1 MKKNIF
7 LLLSALLCVSLTT
20 GCNKEEEKNTVTIT
34 FLQYDFIGGFSSEN
48 RTQFYGELISKSVR
62 EFPKGYYLT
71 KEEFY
76 KIKYKLDYIVPELVG
91 DGLYY
96 LTRCYYDKELTDDG
110 EWLTGDLY
118 LTTDLTVYYGI
129 YG

>member
-1 MKKNIF
+1 MKKKLF

-34 FLQYDFIGGFSSEN
+34 FLQYDFWGGED
-48 RTQFYGELISKSVR
+48 TEAGTHFYGELISKSVR

-71 KEEFY
+71 SKELD
-76 KIKYKLDYIVPELVG
+76 KVVSKLDYIVPELVG
-91 DGLYY
+91 DGYY
-96 LTRCYYDKELTDDG
+96 SFTRCYLDKELTDDG
-110 EWLTGDLY
+110 EWLGNTY
-118 LTTDLTVYYGI
+118 LTTDLTVYFGI

>member
-1 MKKNIF
+1 MKKKLF

-34 FLQYDFIGGFSSEN
+34 FLQYDFWGGED
-48 RTQFYGELISKSVR
+48 TEAGTHFYGELISKSVR

-76 KIKYKLDYIVPELVG
+76 KVRSKLNYVVPDLVG
-91 DGLYY
+91 DGYY
-96 LTRCYYDKELTDDG
+96 SFTRFYLDKELTDDG
-110 EWLTGDLY
+110 EWLAGEVY